1 MKEQFVN
8 YEIALELKE
17 LGFNEECI
25 AGYSNVYKKIE
36 PDYKITF
43 EHKREFYLIIDEEIS
58 IGSWIGWHEIRCL
71 APLWQQVIDWLRE
84 KKHVNIEIRMNYP
97 EYKYFYTIGN
107 IGNETFQYVSKE
119 TFNYKE
125 AREKAILQALKLI
138 KGGKSN

>member
-17 LGFNEECI
+17 LGFNEPCL
-25 AGYSNVYKKIE
+25 GYYYDKKLDHFALFGVIEGKIITNKNNNVI
-36 PDYKITF
+36 
-43 EHKREFYLIIDEEIS
+43 
-58 IGSWIGWHEIRCL
+58 L

-84 KKHVNIEIRMNYP
+84 KKYVNIEIRMNYP